1 MIMSSQVTMRVLI
14 MGAAGR
20 DFHDFNV
27 YWKNLPDAEV
37 VCFTAT
43 QIPDIDGRVYPPELA
58 GSRYPNGIPIHSEN
72 RLEELIAEYRV
83 DVVGFSYS
91 DVSHEYVMHQAS
103 RVNAAGAQ
111 FVLLGPNQTMLDS
124 VKPVIAVGAV
134 RTGCG
139 KSQTARRITRILKGM
154 GLKVAVVRHPM
165 PYGDLSRQVCQ
176 RFTRVED
183 LVEQRCT
190 IEEREEYEAHIEMGN
205 LVFAGVDYEIILHA
219 AEAEADVVLWDGGN
233 NDMPFFRPDLNVVI
247 ADPHRPGHELRYYP
261 GETNV
266 RMADVVII
274 NKVDTARDEDVNQ
287 VEHNVR
293 RLNPKARILR
303 ANSPITVRDPDLV
316 RGKRVLVIEDGP
328 TLTHGEMPYGAG
340 LVAARRLE
348 PSAIVDPRP
357 YAVGS
362 IRGVFEKYPHLS
374 QVLPAMGYGDR
385 QIAELSATIDAV
397 PCDTVLVA
405 TPVDL
410 RRVIEMS
417 KSATRATYELEE
429 HDPALLEAE
438 IARAIQRARG
448 MENREARHGVRAL
461 DPATH

>member
-1 MIMSSQVTMRVLI
+1 MSSQNTTRVLI

-27 YWKNLPDAEV
+27 YWKHVPDTEV

-43 QIPDIDGRVYPPELA
+43 QIPDIEGRVYPPELA
-58 GSRYPNGIPIHSEN
+58 GSRYPNGIPIHSEE
-72 RLEELIAEYRV
+72 RLEQLIAEYEV

-103 RVNAAGAQ
+103 RVQAAGAQ
-111 FVLLGPNQTMLDS
+111 FVLLGPNQTMLRS
-124 VKPVIAVGAV
+124 VKPIIAVGAV

-139 KSQTARRITRILKGM
+139 KSQTARRVSRILKGM

-165 PYGDLSRQVCQ
+165 PYGDLSLQVCQ
-176 RFTRVED
+176 RFTKVED
-183 LVEQRCT
+183 LTAHRCT

-205 LVFAGVDYEIILHA
+205 LIFAGVDYEIILHA

-233 NDMPFFRPDLNVVI
+233 NDTPFFRPDLNIVV
-247 ADPHRPGHELRYYP
+247 ADPHRPGHEMRYYP
-261 GETNV
+261 GETNA
-266 RMADVVII
+266 RMADVLIV
-274 NKVDTARDEDVNQ
+274 NKVDTAREEDVRK
-287 VEHNVR
+287 VEDDLR
-293 RLNPKARILR
+293 RINPKARLMR

-316 RGKRVLVIEDGP
+316 RGRRVLVIEDGP
-328 TLTHGEMPYGAG
+328 TLTHGGMPYGAG
-340 LVAARRLE
+340 IVAAKRLE
-348 PSAIVDPRP
+348 PAAIVDPRP

-362 IRGVFEKYPHLS
+362 IRGVFEKFTHLTE
-374 QVLPAMGYGDR
+374 VLPAMGYGDR

-410 RRVIEMS
+410 TRVITMS
-417 KSATRATYELEE
+417 KPATRATYELDE
-429 HDPALLEAE
+429 HDPTLLETE
-438 IARAIQRARG
+438 IAKAIQRVG
-448 MENREARHGVRAL
+448 TKEGREAQARTETM